1 MGILPRSV
9 AKTDEKRPW
18 LAAVLALVSPGLGH
32 LYLREWLRAALWF
45 SMLMLATSLLV
56 PASAVPAATTPGSV
70 WQTSME
76 MAQALSWQAQAAL
89 LTVVLLSVLDAY
101 RIATEINAAAAIE
114 EGEQCPYCGKPLDDD
129 IEFCHWCTTEL
140 E

>member
-1 MGILPRSV
+1 V

-18 LAAVLALVSPGLGH
+18 LAAALAFISPGLGH
-32 LYLREWLRAALWF
+32 VYLREWVRAILWF
-45 SMLMLATSLLV
+45 GMLMLATSLLV
-56 PASAVPAATTPGSV
+56 PETAVPAATTPESI

-76 MAQALSWQAQAAL
+76 MVEALSWQARAAL
-89 LTVVLLSVLDAY
+89 VTVVLLSVLDAY

-114 EGEQCPYCGKPLDDD
+114 EGEQCPHCGKPIDDD
-129 IEFCHWCTTEL
+129 IDFCHWCTTRL